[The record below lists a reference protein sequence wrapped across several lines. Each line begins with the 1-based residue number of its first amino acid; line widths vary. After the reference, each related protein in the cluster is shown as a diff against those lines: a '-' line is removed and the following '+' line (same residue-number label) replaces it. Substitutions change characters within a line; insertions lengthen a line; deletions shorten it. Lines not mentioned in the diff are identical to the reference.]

1 MLAHVFVER
10 FKQLGVKDYEGFAA
24 IIIPDF

>member
-1 MLAHVFVER
+1 MLALVFVER
-10 FKQLGVKDYEGFAA
+10 FKQLGVKDYEEFAA